1 MLVMNLQSFFLVLSF
16 CIVVLSKSVATQK
29 PGSAYSKKY
38 LSKSSKNKFNVKNIK
53 NIITFGDSYTSS
65 WIKDYETMET
75 VRDSTTSSGPNW
87 VFYLSDILNAT
98 STKNNIK
105 IYNFAA
111 GGASVTSEIS
121 PVYAPEVNTF
131 TKQVRELFKPKMV
144 DIKDKFPWTSK
155 DSLFGV
161 WFGIND
167 TGNRKST
174 DDLTNE
180 DYEAMTFLIYFRLL
194 DELYQA
200 GARNFVIL
208 NIPDLEYAPLV
219 VSTGGQPFWMEKIA
233 SFNKLLPQYIKDF
246 HKSHK
251 DTNIFLYDA
260 FNESK
265 YIRDNYTKL
274 GIEEVDGI
282 CPDIWNPDETCLPKE
297 KYYWANDLHPCIT
310 VHKALTED
318 LYKFMKN

>member
-1 MLVMNLQSFFLVLSF
+1 
-16 CIVVLSKSVATQK
+16 
-29 PGSAYSKKY
+29 
-38 LSKSSKNKFNVKNIK
+38 
-53 NIITFGDSYTSS
+53 
-65 WIKDYETMET
+65 
-75 VRDSTTSSGPNW
+75 
-87 VFYLSDILNAT
+87 
-98 STKNNIK
+98 
-105 IYNFAA
+105 
-111 GGASVTSEIS
+111 
-121 PVYAPEVNTF
+121 
-131 TKQVRELFKPKMV
+131 MV
-144 DIKDKFPWTSK
+144 DAKDKFPWTSK

-180 DYEAMTFLIYFRLL
+180 DYEAMTFLMYFRLL

-233 SFNKLLPQYIKDF
+233 SFNKLLPEYIKNF
-246 HKSHK
+246 QKTHK
-251 DTNIFLYDA
+251 DTNILLYDA

-297 KYYWANDLHPCIT
+297 KYYWANDLHPCVA
-310 VHKALTED
+310 VHKALSED
-318 LYKFMKN
+318 LFKFMKN